1 VHHRNSPAISDH
13 HPMSDELLDK
23 AADIIATARTD
34 CLKLGV
40 SPTELAELFL
50 DDAVLG
56 LAVEGRS
63 RRDTSQFF
71 RDYGIPHWYA
81 FLPERNT

>member
-1 VHHRNSPAISDH
+1 MSSDG
-13 HPMSDELLDK
+13 LLDE
-23 AADIIATARTD
+23 AADIIARARAD

-56 LAVEGRS
+56 LYADGR
-63 RRDTSQFF
+63 RRREASQFL
-71 RDYGIPHWYA
+71 RDYMQHRIAHWYSI
-81 FLPERNT
+81 LPERIP

>member
-1 VHHRNSPAISDH
+1 MS
-13 HPMSDELLDK
+13 SDELLDK
-23 AADIIATARTD
+23 AADIIAKARAD

-56 LAVEGRS
+56 LYAEGRPRS
-63 RRDTSQFF
+63 ETARFF
-71 RDYGIPHWYA
+71 RDYMQRRIPHWYSI
-81 FLPERNT
+81 LPKRNA